1 MGLPSL
7 WQAHSPAFKSY
18 KGNQTAEFR
27 GRPISFGTAG
37 KRDAMLRDIV
47 SRKEVE
53 LEAIGG
59 LSSRPKQVAKG
70 LPPDIMEYSIV
81 IAAVHPK
88 TFYARQQELESCA
101 MIRTPGMQ
109 APNS

>member
-1 MGLPSL
+1 
-7 WQAHSPAFKSY
+7 
-18 KGNQTAEFR
+18 
-27 GRPISFGTAG
+27 
-37 KRDAMLRDIV
+37 MLRDIV